1 MIWEI
6 AMGIVFGFLLL
17 AAILVFLGCL
27 FVVISKA
34 ITIRNTTIK
43 RYDFEEDDERDEYD
57 EYD

>member
-1 MIWEI
+1 MIWDI

-34 ITIRNTTIK
+34 VTINRVKTKK
-43 RYDFEEDDERDEYD
+43 RYDFDEEEDEDEYD
-57 EYD
+57 W

>member
-1 MIWEI
+1 MIWDI

-43 RYDFEEDDERDEYD
+43 RYDFEEEDEDEFD
-57 EYD
+57 R

>member
-27 FVVISKA
+27 FIVISKA
-34 ITIRNTTIK
+34 ITIHNTTIK
-43 RYDFEEDDERDEYD
+43 RYDFEEEDEDDDWRK
-57 EYD
+57 

>member
-27 FVVISKA
+27 FIVNSKA
-34 ITIRNTTIK
+34 VTINRVKTKK
-43 RYDFEEDDERDEYD
+43 RYDFNEEDNEDEYD
-57 EYD
+57 R

>member
-27 FVVISKA
+27 FIVISKA
-34 ITIRNTTIK
+34 VTINRVKTKK
-43 RYDFEEDDERDEYD
+43 RYDFDEEDNEDEYD
-57 EYD
+57 R

>member
-1 MIWEI
+1 MIWDI

-34 ITIRNTTIK
+34 ITIHNTTIK
-43 RYDFEEDDERDEYD
+43 RYDFEEDDEDEYD
-57 EYD
+57 R